1 MDFLIFGDDLVPGD
15 VRTAQVRL
23 VLTPL
28 DEAMSQ
34 PLALYEKFLSEPTD
48 APTPKPLNP

>member
-1 MDFLIFGDDLVPGD
+1 

-34 PLALYEKFLSEPTD
+34 PLALYEKFLAEPNSV
-48 APTPKPLNP
+48 PTQNP